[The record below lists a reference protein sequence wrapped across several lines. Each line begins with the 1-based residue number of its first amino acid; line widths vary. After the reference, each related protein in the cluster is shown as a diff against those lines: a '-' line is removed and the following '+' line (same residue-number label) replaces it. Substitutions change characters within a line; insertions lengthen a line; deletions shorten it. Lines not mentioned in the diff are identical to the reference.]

1 MTKKL
6 KIGITCY
13 PSLGGSGIIATE
25 LGKLL
30 AEKGHEVHFITHGMP
45 FRLGKY
51 HKNVFYHEVQVTN
64 YHVFKYPPYDLSLA
78 NKLAQIVKMKNLDI
92 LHVHY
97 AFPHAVCAYLAKQ
110 IVGNQLKI
118 VTTLHGTDIT
128 ILAQDESLK
137 DLIRL
142 GINESD
148 AVTAVSKDLI
158 QETQSLFSIEKPI
171 DLTYNFVDKRE
182 YYPREVS
189 ESRKDFAQ
197 PNEKI
202 LIHISNFRPVKRIL
216 DVLDIF
222 YKVNQKI
229 PSKLLF
235 VGEGP
240 ELSKVQCKAE
250 KLGIEDRIIFLGKQD
265 DVAQVLS
272 LADVMLLP
280 SEKESFG
287 LVALEAMACGVPTIG
302 SNAGGIPE
310 VVTQGETGYLANIG
324 DTNQMAEDAI
334 KILCDP
340 DLYDQ
345 FVNNGLE
352 RSRYYFCNNV
362 ITETYEKIYYRV
374 LNLEPVGTHS

>member
-30 AEKGHEVHFITHGMP
+30 AENGHEVHFITHGMP

-78 NKLAQIVKMKNLDI
+78 NKLAQIVRMKNLDL

-110 IVGNQLKI
+110 IVGEKLKI

-148 AVTAVSKDLI
+148 AVTAVSRDLI
-158 QETQSLFSIEKPI
+158 QETKSVLSIEKPI

-189 ESRKDFAQ
+189 ECRKDFAQ

-202 LIHISNFRPVKRIL
+202 LIHISNFRPVKRVL

-222 YKVNQKI
+222 YKVNQEI

-250 KLGIEDRIIFLGKQD
+250 KLGIDDRIIFLGKQD

-272 LADVMLLP
+272 LADIMLLP

-302 SNAGGIPE
+302 SDAGGIPE

-334 KILCDP
+334 KILSDH

-345 FVNNGLE
+345 LVNNGLE
-352 RSRYYFCNNV
+352 RARYYFCNNV

-374 LNLEPVGTHS
+374 LNLEPIGVHS